1 MRTCKY
7 DGEDVFSFREQAK
20 HATGAT
26 ERKERKEVSLHTDHP
41 ITIHTYT
48 SGEQGLFVNAYLI
61 ETANGVVAVDGTLTC
76 SDSQAFR
83 RLFEALEK
91 PLLAV
96 LVTHAH
102 PDHVAGITELVQG
115 QDVPIIAPAAVKRL
129 MEQTEQ
135 AKHAQWGPVY
145 QDEWIRTWT
154 YPNHLVEDREA
165 VLFDGVTYQV
175 YDLGPGGD
183 CDANALWIAE
193 AGSKVAFVGDLIFNG
208 MHSYVADDHVLGW
221 LANLERART
230 FLQGVETIYLGHG
243 KSGSLDLLKKQRDY
257 LLAYCSTVKELAQG
271 EAKLTEAGKQALV
284 TRMQQYAP
292 DAPLTFMIA
301 LGADAVAAE
310 LAGRK

>member
-1 MRTCKY
+1 M
-7 DGEDVFSFREQAK
+7 SF
-20 HATGAT
+20 
-26 ERKERKEVSLHTDHP
+26 HTDQP

-61 ETANGVVAVDGTLTC
+61 ETPDGVVAVDGTLTR
-76 SDSQAFR
+76 SDSRAFR
-83 RLFEALEK
+83 SLYETLEK

-115 QDVPIIAPAAVKRL
+115 KDVPIVALASVKRL

-154 YPNHLVEDREA
+154 YPNRLLKDRETIT
-165 VLFDGVTYQV
+165 FDGITYRA

-183 CDANALWIAE
+183 CDANAIWIAE
-193 AGSKVAFVGDLIFNG
+193 TDPKVAFVGDLIFHG
-208 MHSYVADDHVLGW
+208 MHSYVADDHLLGW
-221 LANLERART
+221 LANLERARI
-230 FLQGVETIYLGHG
+230 FLQDVETIYLGHG
-243 KSGSLDLLKKQRDY
+243 EHGSLELLDAQRDY
-257 LLAYCSTVKELAQG
+257 LLTYCAAVKELAQG
-271 EAKLTEAGKQALV
+271 EAKLTEAAKQALV

-292 DAPLTFMIA
+292 EAPLTFMIA

-310 LAGRK
+310 LARRK

>member
-1 MRTCKY
+1 M
-7 DGEDVFSFREQAK
+7 
-20 HATGAT
+20 
-26 ERKERKEVSLHTDHP
+26 SLHTDQP

-61 ETANGVVAVDGTLTC
+61 ETANGVVAVDGTLTR

-83 RLFEALEK
+83 RLFETLEK

-115 QDVPIIAPAAVKRL
+115 QDVPIVATASIKRL

-154 YPNHLVEDREA
+154 YPNRLVTDRE
-165 VLFDGVTYQV
+165 VIPFDGVTYRV

-183 CDANALWIAE
+183 CGANALWVAE
-193 AGSKVAFVGDLIFNG
+193 ADSKAAFVGDLIFNG

-221 LANLERART
+221 LANLERARA

-243 KSGSLDLLKKQRDY
+243 NPGSLDLLTKQRDY
-257 LLAYCSTVKELAQG
+257 LLAYCAAVKELTQG

-284 TRMQQYAP
+284 TRMQQYTP
-292 DAPLTFMIA
+292 EAPLTFMIA

-310 LAGRK
+310 LARSK

>member
-1 MRTCKY
+1 M
-7 DGEDVFSFREQAK
+7 
-20 HATGAT
+20 
-26 ERKERKEVSLHTDHP
+26 SLHAQQPLTV
-41 ITIHTYT
+41 HTYT

-61 ETANGVVAVDGTLTC
+61 ETPNGVVAVDGTLTR

-83 RLFEALEK
+83 GLFESIEK

-115 QDVPIIAPAAVKRL
+115 QNIPIVASAAVKRL

-154 YPNHLVEDREA
+154 YPNSLVKDRET
-165 VLFDGVTYQV
+165 VTFDGVTYRM

-183 CDANALWIAE
+183 CDANAIWVIE
-193 AGSKVAFVGDLIFNG
+193 EIPNVAFVGDLVFNRV
-208 MHSYVADDHVLGW
+208 HSYVADAHLLSW
-221 LANLERART
+221 LTNLEEAKE
-230 FLQGVETIYLGHG
+230 LLKDVETIYLGHG
-243 KSGSLDLLKKQRDY
+243 EPGSLDLLDAQRQY
-257 LLAYCSTVKELAQG
+257 LLAYCAAVKDLAQG
-271 EAKLTEAGKQALV
+271 EATLSEANKQALV
-284 TRMQQYAP
+284 TRMQRYAP
-292 DAPLTFMIA
+292 GAPLTFMIT

>member
-1 MRTCKY
+1 M
-7 DGEDVFSFREQAK
+7 
-20 HATGAT
+20 
-26 ERKERKEVSLHTDHP
+26 SLHTHQS

-48 SGEQGLFVNAYLI
+48 SGELGLFVNAYLI
-61 ETANGVVAVDGTLTC
+61 ETPNGVVAVDGTLTR

-83 RLFEALEK
+83 NLFEAIRK

-102 PDHVAGITELVQG
+102 PDHVAGITELIQG
-115 QDVPIIAPAAVKRL
+115 QDVPIVASAAIKQL
-129 MEQTEQ
+129 MERTEQ

-145 QDEWIRTWT
+145 QGEWIRTWT

-165 VLFDGVTYQV
+165 ITFDGVTYRV

-183 CDANALWIAE
+183 CDANALWVVE
-193 AGSKVAFVGDLIFNG
+193 TGSKAAFVGDLIFNG
-208 MHSYVADDHVLGW
+208 MHSYVADDHILGW

-230 FLQGVETIYLGHG
+230 FLQGVETIYIGHG
-243 KSGSLDLLKKQRDY
+243 KPGSLDLLDKQRDY
-257 LLAYCSTVKELAQG
+257 LLAYCAAVKELAQG
-271 EAKLTEAGKQALV
+271 EAELTEAGKQTLV
-284 TRMQQYAP
+284 TRMQQHAP
-292 DAPLTFMIA
+292 EASLTFMIA